1 MSHLIVGLLSAFI
14 LKRYSPS
21 TIYQPS
27 HLNQP
32 SSPND
37 HENQQ
42 DEDQDDEINLPPSHD
57 NQPPSSSLL
66 SHLSSSPVK
75 QSSIVLLM
83 GYLR

>member
-1 MSHLIVGLLSAFI
+1 

-21 TIYQPS
+21 TIYQPPSS

-32 SSPND
+32 SPPND

-42 DEDQDDEINLPPSHD
+42 NDEDQEEMNLPPSHD
-57 NQPPSSSLL
+57 QPSPSLM